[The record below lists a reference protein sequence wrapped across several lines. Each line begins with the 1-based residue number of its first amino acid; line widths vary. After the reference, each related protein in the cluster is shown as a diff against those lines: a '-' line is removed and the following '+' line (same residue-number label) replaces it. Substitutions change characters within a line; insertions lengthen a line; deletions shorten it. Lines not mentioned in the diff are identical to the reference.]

1 MMMQRKTGSA
11 GVAFGARS
19 ATKSRRSKPK
29 VDETEDRRQRLERAL
44 DEGLEQTFPAS
55 DPVALTQPASTRPGN
70 NRD

>member
-1 MMMQRKTGSA
+1 MMMQRKAGSA

-19 ATKSRRSKPK
+19 ATKSTRSKPK

-55 DPVALTQPASTRPGN
+55 DPVALTQPASTRPDN
-70 NRD
+70 NRE